1 MPLPLAAMGGLMA
14 AKGLAGF
21 FGSRGKDKAA
31 KADAR
36 NRNLMNRYQHKLK
49 SSEWEGERGW
59 QQRKRGRS
67 SAYRSQFLA
76 AIMNNPKYGLA
87 KLFPGFAK
95 LQGQYDASDKAAG
108 VINPHEAAGP
118 PPEMEAVQGGVGAG
132 LAAGIG
138 GAAEAAGQVLPYT
151 KYGG

>member
-1 MPLPLAAMGGLMA
+1 MGGLAA

-21 FGSRGKDKAA
+21 FGSRGRDKAA
-31 KADAR
+31 KAEAR
-36 NRNLMNRYQHKLK
+36 NRNKMNRYQHKFK

-67 SAYRSQFLA
+67 HSYRSQFLA
-76 AIMNNPKYGLA
+76 ALMGNPKYGLS
-87 KLFPGFAK
+87 KLFPGFAQ
-95 LQGQYDASDKAAG
+95 LQKQYTPGDKAAG

-118 PPEMEAVQGGVGAG
+118 PPELEAAQGGVGAG

-138 GAAEAAGQVLPYT
+138 GAADVAGQVLPHT
-151 KYGG
+151 KWG